1 MYRIK
6 GNILI
11 AGLMMILML
20 ASCSTRKQLKA
31 LYAGQL
37 DTVTFNMPKRSAS
50 PNTIA
55 AKNVAQDTIIIK
67 DAQGN
72 EQFLMKAV
80 QDEETGEMVA
90 TEVLEAATVTAR
102 FQNIAERR
110 GKVDLEYLV
119 TIPENMLNSNWQ
131 FRLYPTMVI
140 QNDTTALDMIFITGT
155 NYRKAQLRGYERYER
170 FLRRIITETADS
182 TLFEESVAAPADTL
196 APMSHTDSLAAAQSA
211 PIAGQEDRVALTVSQ
226 EDASYINTFLIERF
240 IARNYPDVYMFKTD
254 TSYVSMEDFAG
265 KFDAK
270 DLVVI
275 KHYTNKVMK
284 KKNNA
289 LKAKRQKMFDK
300 YVKMPI
306 ITEGVRLDSVV
317 TTSNGNV
324 VYHYVQT
331 ITTRPKLRKATITLE
346 GNIYQGNE
354 MIYLLP
360 DFKPLDYYISTTSTF
375 ADLTVVKYLTQVIE
389 RRAYANTAYR
399 IDFKVAKSDIDLQLG
414 NNAAEIEKIKTNLR
428 SLLDNE
434 EFDLDSIVVNA
445 TASPE
450 GTYVRNGQYAQARSE
465 SVTRFFDRFIKEY
478 RDSLEAETEE
488 GFTINLTNEL
498 DTAMVE
504 EIILPEKDTI
514 PEIKL
519 TARSTPENWDD
530 LLEYVRE
537 DTVMTDDQKQQYFDL
552 HGKLTPDAR
561 EAKMKGYKWYSYAKK
576 EIYPKLR
583 TVKFN
588 FYLHR
593 KGMVKDTIHTTM
605 VDSTYA
611 RGLKALAD
619 MDYHTAIALLAPYQ
633 DYNAAVAFVGL
644 DRNLTALQILEPIAP
659 EERTAQINYILAII
673 YSRIGQV
680 QDAVQCY
687 LNSVEQEPS
696 YRHRGN
702 LDPEIS
708 ILIKQ
713 YELFKEEEE
722 IEYW

>member
-1 MYRIK
+1 MYRFK

-11 AGLMMILML
+11 AGLLMILAL
-20 ASCSTRKQLKA
+20 ASCSTRRQLKA
-31 LYAGQL
+31 LYEGQL
-37 DTVTFNMPKRSAS
+37 DTVLFNMPKRSAM

-55 AKNVAQDTIIIK
+55 AQNVAQDTIIIK

-119 TIPENMLNSNWQ
+119 TVPENMLNNDWQ
-131 FRLYPTMVI
+131 FRLYPSMVI
-140 QNDTTALDMIFITGT
+140 QGDSTDLEAIFITGRG
-155 NYRKAQLRGYERYER
+155 YREAQLRGYERYDRFIRKIVEEDIYFVNIYQLER
-170 FLRRIITETADS
+170 F
-182 TLFEESVAAPADTL
+182 
-196 APMSHTDSLAAAQSA
+196 
-211 PIAGQEDRVALTVSQ
+211 VS
-226 EDASYINTFLIERF
+226 
-240 IARNYPDVYMFKTD
+240 RNFPDLYAFKTD
-254 TSYVSMEDFAG
+254 STYVSEETFESYYGVKEQEA
-265 KFDAK
+265 
-270 DLVVI
+270 I
-275 KHYTNKVMK
+275 EHYTQKLYRKWNNSLKEKRGK
-284 KKNNA
+284 KYEK
-289 LKAKRQKMFDK
+289 L
-300 YVKMPI
+300 VKSPI
-306 ITEGVRLDSVV
+306 ITEGVRLDSII
-317 TTSNGNV
+317 TTGNGDV
-324 VYHYVQT
+324 IYHYVQT
-331 ITTRPKLRKATITLE
+331 INTRPKLRKATINLK
-346 GNIYQGNE
+346 GSIYQGNE

-360 DFKPLDYYISTTSTF
+360 NFKPLDYYISTTSTF
-375 ADLTVVKYLTQVIE
+375 ADLNVVKYLTQVIE

-399 IDFKVAKSDIDLQLG
+399 IDFKVAKSDINPELG
-414 NNAAEIEKIKTNLR
+414 NNAAEIEKIKANLR
-428 SLLDNE
+428 NLLDNE
-434 EFDLDSIVVNA
+434 EFELDSIIVAA

-465 SVTRFFDRFIKEY
+465 SVTRYFDRFIKEY
-478 RDSLEAETEE
+478 RDSLEAANEE
-488 GFTINLTNEL
+488 GFSIMLTNEL
-498 DTAMVE
+498 DSTMTE
-504 EIILPEKDTI
+504 DIIIPEKDTI

-519 TARSTPENWDD
+519 TARSIPENWDD

-552 HGKLTPDAR
+552 HGTLTPDAR
-561 EAKMKGYKWYSYAKK
+561 ENQMKKYGWYSYAKK

-593 KGMVKDTIHTTM
+593 KGMVKDTIHTTT

-611 RGLKALAD
+611 RGLQALAD
-619 MDYHTAIALLAPYQ
+619 MDYHTAIALLGPYE

-644 DRNLTALQILEPIAP
+644 DRNLTALQILEPIKP
-659 EERTAQINYILAII
+659 EERTPQVNYILAII
-673 YSRIGQV
+673 YSRIGRV

-708 ILIKQ
+708 VLIKQ

>member
-1 MYRIK
+1 MYRFK

-11 AGLMMILML
+11 AGLLMILAL
-20 ASCSTRKQLKA
+20 ASCSTRRQLKA
-31 LYAGQL
+31 LYEGQL
-37 DTVTFNMPKRSAS
+37 DTVLFNMPKRSAM

-55 AKNVAQDTIIIK
+55 AQNVAQDTIIIK

-119 TIPENMLNSNWQ
+119 TVPENMLNNDWQ
-131 FRLYPTMVI
+131 FRLYPSMVI
-140 QNDTTALDMIFITGT
+140 QGDSTNLEAIFITGRG
-155 NYRKAQLRGYERYER
+155 YREAQLRGYERYDRFIRKIVEEDIYFVNIYQLER
-170 FLRRIITETADS
+170 F
-182 TLFEESVAAPADTL
+182 V
-196 APMSHTDSLAAAQSA
+196 
-211 PIAGQEDRVALTVSQ
+211 
-226 EDASYINTFLIERF
+226 
-240 IARNYPDVYMFKTD
+240 ARNFPDLYAFKTD
-254 TSYVSMEDFAG
+254 STFVSEETFQSYYGVKEQEA
-265 KFDAK
+265 
-270 DLVVI
+270 I
-275 KHYTNKVMK
+275 EHYTQKLHRKRNNSLKEKRGK
-284 KKNNA
+284 KYEK
-289 LKAKRQKMFDK
+289 L
-300 YVKMPI
+300 VKSPI
-306 ITEGVRLDSVV
+306 ITEGVRLDSII
-317 TTSNGNV
+317 TTGNGDV

-331 ITTRPKLRKATITLE
+331 INTRPKLRKATINLK
-346 GNIYQGNE
+346 GSIYQGSE

-360 DFKPLDYYISTTSTF
+360 NFKPLDYYISTTSTF
-375 ADLTVVKYLTQVIE
+375 ADLNVVKYLTQVIE

-399 IDFKVAKSDIDLQLG
+399 IDFKVAKSDVDLQLG
-414 NNAAEIEKIKTNLR
+414 NNAAEIEKIKSNLR
-428 SLLDNE
+428 NLLDNE
-434 EFDLDSIVVNA
+434 EFELDSIIVNA

-465 SVTRFFDRFIKEY
+465 SVTRYFDRFIKEY
-478 RDSLEAETEE
+478 RDSLEAEQ
-488 GFTINLTNEL
+488 GFSIMLTNEL
-498 DTAMVE
+498 DTAMTE
-504 EIILPEKDTI
+504 EIILPEADTI
-514 PEIKL
+514 PDIKL

-552 HGKLTPDAR
+552 HGTLTPDAR
-561 EAKMKGYKWYSYAKK
+561 ENQMKKYGWYSYAKK

-588 FYLHR
+588 FYLHG
-593 KGMVKDTIHTTM
+593 KGMVKDTIHTTT

-611 RGLKALAD
+611 RGLQALAD
-619 MDYHTAIALLAPYQ
+619 MDYNTAIALLGPYQ

-644 DRNLTALQILEPIAP
+644 DRNLTALQILEPMKP
-659 EERTAQINYILAII
+659 EERTPQVNYILAII
-673 YSRIGQV
+673 YSRIGRV

-687 LNSVEQEPS
+687 LNSVEQDYS

-708 ILIKQ
+708 VLIKQ

>member
-1 MYRIK
+1 
-6 GNILI
+6 
-11 AGLMMILML
+11 MILAL
-20 ASCSTRKQLKA
+20 ASCSTRRQLKA
-31 LYAGQL
+31 LYEGQL
-37 DTVTFNMPKRSAS
+37 DTVLFNMPKRSAM

-55 AKNVAQDTIIIK
+55 AQNVAQDTIIIK

-119 TIPENMLNSNWQ
+119 TVPENMLNNDWQ
-131 FRLYPTMVI
+131 FRLYPSMVI
-140 QNDTTALDMIFITGT
+140 QGDSTDLEAIFITGRG
-155 NYRKAQLRGYERYER
+155 YREAQLRGYERYDRFIRKIVEEDIYFVNIYQLER
-170 FLRRIITETADS
+170 F
-182 TLFEESVAAPADTL
+182 V
-196 APMSHTDSLAAAQSA
+196 
-211 PIAGQEDRVALTVSQ
+211 
-226 EDASYINTFLIERF
+226 
-240 IARNYPDVYMFKTD
+240 ARNFPDLYAFKTD
-254 TSYVSMEDFAG
+254 STFVSEETFQSYYGVKEQEA
-265 KFDAK
+265 
-270 DLVVI
+270 I
-275 KHYTNKVMK
+275 EHYTQKLYRKRNNTLKEKRGK
-284 KKNNA
+284 KYEK
-289 LKAKRQKMFDK
+289 L
-300 YVKMPI
+300 VKSPI
-306 ITEGVRLDSVV
+306 ITEGVRLDSII
-317 TTSNGNV
+317 TKGNGDV

-331 ITTRPKLRKATITLE
+331 INTRPKLRKATINLK
-346 GNIYQGNE
+346 GSIYQGNE

-360 DFKPLDYYISTTSTF
+360 NFKPLDYYISTTSTF
-375 ADLTVVKYLTQVIE
+375 ADLNVVKYLTQVIE

-399 IDFKVAKSDIDLQLG
+399 IDFKVAKSDINPELG
-414 NNAAEIEKIKTNLR
+414 NNAAEIEKIKANLR
-428 SLLDNE
+428 NLLDNE
-434 EFDLDSIVVNA
+434 EFELDSIIVNA

-465 SVTRFFDRFIKEY
+465 SVTRYFDRFIKEY
-478 RDSLEAETEE
+478 RDSLEAEQ
-488 GFTINLTNEL
+488 GFSIMLTNEL
-498 DTAMVE
+498 DTAMTE
-504 EIILPEKDTI
+504 EIILPEADTI
-514 PEIKL
+514 PDIKL

-530 LLEYVRE
+530 LLEYVRQ

-552 HGKLTPDAR
+552 HGTLTPDAR
-561 EAKMKGYKWYSYAKK
+561 ENQMKKYGWYSYAKK

-593 KGMVKDTIHTTM
+593 KGMVKDTIHTTT

-611 RGLKALAD
+611 RGLQALAD
-619 MDYHTAIALLAPYQ
+619 MDYHTAIALLGPYE

-644 DRNLTALQILEPIAP
+644 DRNLTALQILEPMKP
-659 EERTAQINYILAII
+659 EERTPQVNYILAII
-673 YSRIGQV
+673 YSRIGRV

-687 LNSVEQEPS
+687 LNSVEQDYS

-708 ILIKQ
+708 VLIKQ

>member
-11 AGLMMILML
+11 AGLLMILAL
-20 ASCSTRKQLKA
+20 ASCSTRKQLRA
-31 LYAGQL
+31 LYDGQL
-37 DTVTFNMPKRSAS
+37 DTVLFNMPKRNAA
-50 PNTIA
+50 PNTIS
-55 AKNVAQDTIIIK
+55 AKNIAQDTIIIK

-119 TIPENMLNSNWQ
+119 TIPENMLNNDWQ
-131 FRLYPTMVI
+131 FRLFPSMVI
-140 QNDTTALDMIFITGT
+140 QGDSTDLEAIFITGRK
-155 NYRKAQLRGYERYER
+155 YREAQLRGYERYDRFVRKIVENDIYLINIYQLER
-170 FLRRIITETADS
+170 F
-182 TLFEESVAAPADTL
+182 V
-196 APMSHTDSLAAAQSA
+196 
-211 PIAGQEDRVALTVSQ
+211 
-226 EDASYINTFLIERF
+226 
-240 IARNYPDVYMFKTD
+240 ARNFPDLYAFKSD
-254 TSYVSMEDFAG
+254 TTFVSEEQFESYYGVKEKEA
-265 KFDAK
+265 
-270 DLVVI
+270 I
-275 KHYTNKVMK
+275 EHYTQKLQK
-284 KKNNA
+284 KWNNS
-289 LKAKRQKMFDK
+289 LKDRRGKK
-300 YVKMPI
+300 YEKLVKTPI
-306 ITEGVRLDSVV
+306 ITEGVRLDSII
-317 TTSNGNV
+317 TTGNGDV
-324 VYHYVQT
+324 IYHYIQT
-331 ITTRPKLRKATITLE
+331 INTRPKLRKATINLK
-346 GNIYQGNE
+346 GSIYQGNE

-360 DFKPLDYYISTTSTF
+360 NFKPLDYYISTTSTF
-375 ADLTVVKYLTQVIE
+375 ADLNVVKYLTQVIE

-399 IDFKVAKSDIDLQLG
+399 IDFKVAKSDIDPSLG
-414 NNAAEIEKIKTNLR
+414 SNAAEIEKIKANLR
-428 SLLDNE
+428 DLLDNE
-434 EFDLDSIVVNA
+434 EFELDSIIVNA

-450 GTYVRNGQYAQARSE
+450 GTYVRNAQYAQARSE
-465 SVTRFFDRFIKEY
+465 SVTKYFDRFIKEY
-478 RDSLEAETEE
+478 RDSLEAVEEE
-488 GFTINLTNEL
+488 GFSIVLTNEL
-498 DTAMVE
+498 DTAMTE
-504 EIILPEKDTI
+504 DIIIPEKDTI

-530 LLEYVRE
+530 LVEYIRQ
-537 DTVMTDDQKQQYFDL
+537 DSVMTDTQKQQYFDL
-552 HGKLTPDAR
+552 HGTLTPDAR
-561 EAKMKGYKWYSYAKK
+561 ETKMKKYGWYSYAKK

-593 KGMVKDTIHTTM
+593 KGMVKDTIHTTT

-611 RGLKALAD
+611 RGLQALAD
-619 MDYHTAIALLAPYQ
+619 MDYHTAIALLGPYE

-644 DRNLTALQILEPIAP
+644 DRNLTALQILEPIKP
-659 EERTAQINYILAII
+659 EERTAQVNYILAII
-673 YSRIGQV
+673 YSRIGRI

-687 LNSVEQEPS
+687 LNSVEQDYS

-708 ILIKQ
+708 VLIKQ

>member
-6 GNILI
+6 GNILL
-11 AGLMMILML
+11 AGLLMILAL
-20 ASCSTRKQLKA
+20 ASCSTRKQLRA
-31 LYAGQL
+31 LYDGQL
-37 DTVTFNMPKRSAS
+37 DTVLFNMPKRSAA

-55 AKNVAQDTIIIK
+55 AQNVAQDTIIIK

-119 TIPENMLNSNWQ
+119 TVPENMLNNDWQ
-131 FRLYPTMVI
+131 FRLFPSMVI
-140 QNDTTALDMIFITGT
+140 QGDSTDLEAIFITGRK
-155 NYRKAQLRGYERYER
+155 YREAQLRGYERYDRFVRKIVENDIYLINIYQLER
-170 FLRRIITETADS
+170 FVSRNFPDLYAFKNDTTFVS
-182 TLFEESVAAPADTL
+182 EEEF
-196 APMSHTDSLAAAQSA
+196 QSYYGVKEKEA
-211 PIAGQEDRVALTVSQ
+211 
-226 EDASYINTFLIERF
+226 IE
-240 IARNYPDVYMFKTD
+240 
-254 TSYVSMEDFAG
+254 
-265 KFDAK
+265 
-270 DLVVI
+270 
-275 KHYTNKVMK
+275 HYTQKLQK
-284 KKNNA
+284 KWNNS
-289 LKAKRQKMFDK
+289 LKDRRGKK
-300 YVKMPI
+300 YEKLVKSPI
-306 ITEGVRLDSVV
+306 ITEGVRLDSII
-317 TTSNGNV
+317 TTGNGDV
-324 VYHYVQT
+324 IYHYVQT
-331 ITTRPKLRKATITLE
+331 INTRPKLRKATINLK
-346 GNIYQGNE
+346 GSIYQGNE

-360 DFKPLDYYISTTSTF
+360 NFKPLDYYISTTSTF
-375 ADLTVVKYLTQVIE
+375 ADLNVVKYLTQVIE

-399 IDFKVAKSDIDLQLG
+399 IDFKVAKSDINPELG
-414 NNAAEIEKIKTNLR
+414 NNAAEIEKIKANLR
-428 SLLDNE
+428 NLLDNE
-434 EFDLDSIVVNA
+434 EFELDSIIVNA

-465 SVTRFFDRFIKEY
+465 SVTRYFDRFIKEY
-478 RDSLEAETEE
+478 RDSLEAANEE
-488 GFTINLTNEL
+488 GFSIVLTNEL
-498 DTAMVE
+498 DSTMTEDIV
-504 EIILPEKDTI
+504 IPEKDTI

-519 TARSTPENWDD
+519 TARSTPENWED
-530 LLEYVRE
+530 LVEYIRQ
-537 DTVMTDDQKQQYFDL
+537 DTVMTDNQKQQYFDL
-552 HGKLTPDAR
+552 HGTLTPDAR
-561 EAKMKGYKWYSYAKK
+561 ENKMKQYGWYSYAKK

-593 KGMVKDTIHTTM
+593 KGMVKDTIHTTT

-611 RGLKALAD
+611 RGLQALAD
-619 MDYHTAIALLAPYQ
+619 MDYHTAIALLGPYE

-644 DRNLTALQILEPIAP
+644 DRNLTALQILEPIKP
-659 EERTAQINYILAII
+659 EERTPQVNYILAII
-673 YSRIGQV
+673 YSRIGRV

-687 LNSVEQEPS
+687 LNSVEQDYS

-708 ILIKQ
+708 VLIKQ

>member
-1 MYRIK
+1 
-6 GNILI
+6 
-11 AGLMMILML
+11 MILAL
-20 ASCSTRKQLKA
+20 ASCSTRRQLKA
-31 LYAGQL
+31 LYEGQL
-37 DTVTFNMPKRSAS
+37 DTVLFNMPKRSAS

-55 AKNVAQDTIIIK
+55 AQNVAQDTIIIK

-119 TIPENMLNSNWQ
+119 TVPENMLNNDWQ
-131 FRLYPTMVI
+131 FRLYPSMVI
-140 QNDTTALDMIFITGT
+140 QGDSTDLEAIFITGRG
-155 NYRKAQLRGYERYER
+155 YREAQLRGYERYDRFVRKIVEEDIYFINVYQFER
-170 FLRRIITETADS
+170 F
-182 TLFEESVAAPADTL
+182 
-196 APMSHTDSLAAAQSA
+196 
-211 PIAGQEDRVALTVSQ
+211 VS
-226 EDASYINTFLIERF
+226 
-240 IARNYPDVYMFKTD
+240 RNFPDLYAFKTD
-254 TSYVSMEDFAG
+254 TTFVSEEQFESHYGVKEQEA
-265 KFDAK
+265 
-270 DLVVI
+270 I
-275 KHYTNKVMK
+275 EHYTQKLMRKWNNSLKNKRGK
-284 KKNNA
+284 KYEQ
-289 LKAKRQKMFDK
+289 L
-300 YVKMPI
+300 VKTPI
-306 ITEGVRLDSVV
+306 VTEGVRLDSVI
-317 TTSNGNV
+317 TKANGDV

-331 ITTRPKLRKATITLE
+331 INTRPKLRKATINLK
-346 GNIYQGNE
+346 GSIYQGNE

-360 DFKPLDYYISTTSTF
+360 NFKPLDYYISTTSTF
-375 ADLTVVKYLTQVIE
+375 ADLNVVKYLTQVIE
-389 RRAYANTAYR
+389 RRAYANTAYK
-399 IDFKVAKSDIDLQLG
+399 IDFKVAKSDINPELG
-414 NNAAEIEKIKTNLR
+414 NNAAEIEKIKANLR
-428 SLLDNE
+428 NLLDNE

-465 SVTRFFDRFIKEY
+465 SVTRYFDRFIKEY
-478 RDSLEAETEE
+478 RDSLEAATEE
-488 GFTINLTNEL
+488 GFSIVLTNEL
-498 DTAMVE
+498 DSTMTE
-504 EIILPEKDTI
+504 DIILPEKDTI

-530 LLEYVRE
+530 LLEYIRE
-537 DTVMTDDQKQQYFDL
+537 DTVMTDTQKQQYFDL
-552 HGKLTPDAR
+552 HGTLTPDAR
-561 EAKMKGYKWYSYAKK
+561 ENQMKKYGWYSYAKK

-593 KGMVKDTIHTTM
+593 KGMVKDTIHTTT

-611 RGLKALAD
+611 RGLQALSD
-619 MDYHTAIALLAPYQ
+619 MDYHTAIALLGPYE

-644 DRNLTALQILEPIAP
+644 DRNLTALQILEPMKP
-659 EERTAQINYILAII
+659 EERTPQVNYILAII
-673 YSRIGQV
+673 YSRIGRV

-708 ILIKQ
+708 VLIKQ

>member
-11 AGLMMILML
+11 AGLLMILAL
-20 ASCSTRKQLKA
+20 ASCSTRRQLKA
-31 LYAGQL
+31 LYEGQL
-37 DTVTFNMPKRSAS
+37 DTVLFNMPKRSAS

-55 AKNVAQDTIIIK
+55 AQNVAQDTIIIK

-119 TIPENMLNSNWQ
+119 TVPENMLNNDWQ
-131 FRLYPTMVI
+131 FRLYPSMVI
-140 QNDTTALDMIFITGT
+140 QGDSTDLEAIFITGRG
-155 NYRKAQLRGYERYER
+155 YREAQLRGYERYDRFVRKIVEEDIYFINVYQFER
-170 FLRRIITETADS
+170 F
-182 TLFEESVAAPADTL
+182 
-196 APMSHTDSLAAAQSA
+196 
-211 PIAGQEDRVALTVSQ
+211 VS
-226 EDASYINTFLIERF
+226 
-240 IARNYPDVYMFKTD
+240 RNFPDLYAFKTD
-254 TSYVSMEDFAG
+254 TTFVSEEQFESHYGVKEQEA
-265 KFDAK
+265 
-270 DLVVI
+270 I
-275 KHYTNKVMK
+275 EHYTQKLMRKWNNSLKNKRGK
-284 KKNNA
+284 KYEQ
-289 LKAKRQKMFDK
+289 L
-300 YVKMPI
+300 VKTPI
-306 ITEGVRLDSVV
+306 ITEGVRLDSVI
-317 TTSNGNV
+317 TKANGDV

-331 ITTRPKLRKATITLE
+331 INTRPKLRKATINLK
-346 GNIYQGNE
+346 GSIYQGNE

-360 DFKPLDYYISTTSTF
+360 NFKPLDYYISTTSTF
-375 ADLTVVKYLTQVIE
+375 ADLNVVKYLTQVIE
-389 RRAYANTAYR
+389 RRAYANTAYK
-399 IDFKVAKSDIDLQLG
+399 IDFKVAKSDINPELG
-414 NNAAEIEKIKTNLR
+414 NNAAEIEKIKANLR
-428 SLLDNE
+428 NLLDNE

-465 SVTRFFDRFIKEY
+465 SVTRYFDRFIKEY
-478 RDSLEAETEE
+478 RDSLEAATEE
-488 GFTINLTNEL
+488 GFSIVLTNEL
-498 DTAMVE
+498 DSTMTE
-504 EIILPEKDTI
+504 DIILPEKDTI

-530 LLEYVRE
+530 LLEYIRE
-537 DTVMTDDQKQQYFDL
+537 DTVMTDTQKQQYFDL
-552 HGKLTPDAR
+552 HGTLTPDAR
-561 EAKMKGYKWYSYAKK
+561 ENQMKKYGWYSYAKK

-593 KGMVKDTIHTTM
+593 KGMVKDTIHTTT

-611 RGLKALAD
+611 RGLQALAD
-619 MDYHTAIALLAPYQ
+619 MDYHTAIALLGPYE

-644 DRNLTALQILEPIAP
+644 DRNLTALQILEPIKP
-659 EERTAQINYILAII
+659 EERTPQVNYILAII
-673 YSRIGQV
+673 YSRIGRV

-708 ILIKQ
+708 VLIKQ

>member
-1 MYRIK
+1 MYRFK

-11 AGLMMILML
+11 AGLLMILAL
-20 ASCSTRKQLKA
+20 ASCSTRRQLKA
-31 LYAGQL
+31 LYEGQL
-37 DTVTFNMPKRSAS
+37 DTVLFNMPKRSAM

-55 AKNVAQDTIIIK
+55 AQNVAQDTIIIK

-119 TIPENMLNSNWQ
+119 TVPENMLNNDWQ
-131 FRLYPTMVI
+131 FRLYPSMVI
-140 QNDTTALDMIFITGT
+140 QGDSTDLEAIFITGRK
-155 NYRKAQLRGYERYER
+155 YREAQLRGYERYDRFIRKIVDEDIYFVNVYQLER
-170 FLRRIITETADS
+170 F
-182 TLFEESVAAPADTL
+182 
-196 APMSHTDSLAAAQSA
+196 
-211 PIAGQEDRVALTVSQ
+211 VS
-226 EDASYINTFLIERF
+226 
-240 IARNYPDVYMFKTD
+240 RNFPDLYAFKTD
-254 TSYVSMEDFAG
+254 STYVTKETFESYYGVEEQEA
-265 KFDAK
+265 
-270 DLVVI
+270 I
-275 KHYTNKVMK
+275 EHYTQKLHRK
-284 KKNNA
+284 WNNS
-289 LKAKRQKMFDK
+289 LKARRGKK
-300 YVKMPI
+300 YEKLVKSPI
-306 ITEGVRLDSVV
+306 ITEGVRLDSII
-317 TTSNGNV
+317 TTGNGDV

-331 ITTRPKLRKATITLE
+331 INTRPKLRKATINLK
-346 GNIYQGNE
+346 GSIYQGSE

-360 DFKPLDYYISTTSTF
+360 NFKPLDYYISTTSTF
-375 ADLTVVKYLTQVIE
+375 ADLNVVKYLTQVIE

-399 IDFKVAKSDIDLQLG
+399 IDFKVAKSDVDPQLG
-414 NNAAEIEKIKTNLR
+414 NNAAEIEKIKANLR
-428 SLLDNE
+428 NLLDNE
-434 EFDLDSIVVNA
+434 EFELDSIIVNA

-465 SVTRFFDRFIKEY
+465 SVTRYFDRFIKEY
-478 RDSLEAETEE
+478 RDSLEAANEE
-488 GFTINLTNEL
+488 GFSIVLTNEL
-498 DTAMVE
+498 DSTMTE
-504 EIILPEKDTI
+504 DIIIPEKDTI

-552 HGKLTPDAR
+552 HGTLTPDAR
-561 EAKMKGYKWYSYAKK
+561 ENQMKKYGWYSYAKK

-593 KGMVKDTIHTTM
+593 KGMVKDTIHTTT

-611 RGLKALAD
+611 RGLQALAD
-619 MDYHTAIALLAPYQ
+619 MDYHTAIALLGPYE

-644 DRNLTALQILEPIAP
+644 DRNLTALQILEPIKP
-659 EERTAQINYILAII
+659 EERTPQVNYILAII
-673 YSRIGQV
+673 YSRIGRV

-708 ILIKQ
+708 VLIKQ

>member
-1 MYRIK
+1 MYRFK

-11 AGLMMILML
+11 AGLLMILAL
-20 ASCSTRKQLKA
+20 ASCSTRRQLKA
-31 LYAGQL
+31 LYEGQL
-37 DTVTFNMPKRSAS
+37 DTVLFNMPKRSAM

-55 AKNVAQDTIIIK
+55 AQNIAQDTIIIK

-119 TIPENMLNSNWQ
+119 TVPENMLNNDWQ
-131 FRLYPTMVI
+131 FRLYPSMVI
-140 QNDTTALDMIFITGT
+140 QGDSTDLEAIFITGRG
-155 NYRKAQLRGYERYER
+155 YREAQLRGYERYDRFIRKIVDEDIYFINIYQLER
-170 FLRRIITETADS
+170 F
-182 TLFEESVAAPADTL
+182 
-196 APMSHTDSLAAAQSA
+196 
-211 PIAGQEDRVALTVSQ
+211 VS
-226 EDASYINTFLIERF
+226 
-240 IARNYPDVYMFKTD
+240 RNFPDLYAFKTD
-254 TSYVSMEDFAG
+254 STYVTKETFESYYGVKEKEA
-265 KFDAK
+265 
-270 DLVVI
+270 I
-275 KHYTNKVMK
+275 EHYTQKLHRK
-284 KKNNA
+284 WNNS
-289 LKAKRQKMFDK
+289 LKARRGKK
-300 YVKMPI
+300 YEKLVKSPI
-306 ITEGVRLDSVV
+306 ITEGVRLDSII
-317 TTSNGNV
+317 TTGNGDV

-331 ITTRPKLRKATITLE
+331 INTRPKLRKATINLK
-346 GNIYQGNE
+346 GSIYQGSE

-360 DFKPLDYYISTTSTF
+360 NFKPLDYYISTTSTF
-375 ADLTVVKYLTQVIE
+375 ADLNVVKYLTQVIE

-399 IDFKVAKSDIDLQLG
+399 IDFKVAKSDVDLQLG
-414 NNAAEIEKIKTNLR
+414 NNAAEIEKIKSNLR
-428 SLLDNE
+428 NLLDNE
-434 EFDLDSIVVNA
+434 EFELDSIIVNA

-465 SVTRFFDRFIKEY
+465 SVTRYFDRFIKEY
-478 RDSLEAETEE
+478 RDSLEAANEE
-488 GFTINLTNEL
+488 GFSIVLTNEL
-498 DTAMVE
+498 DSTMTE
-504 EIILPEKDTI
+504 DIILPEKDTI

-530 LLEYVRE
+530 LLEYVRQ

-552 HGKLTPDAR
+552 HGTLTPDAR
-561 EAKMKGYKWYSYAKK
+561 ENQMKKYGWYSYAKK

-593 KGMVKDTIHTTM
+593 KGMVKDTIHTTT

-611 RGLKALAD
+611 RGLQALAD
-619 MDYHTAIALLAPYQ
+619 MDYNTAIALLGPYQ

-644 DRNLTALQILEPIAP
+644 DRNLTALQILEPMKP
-659 EERTAQINYILAII
+659 EERTPQVNYILAII
-673 YSRIGQV
+673 YSRIGRV

-687 LNSVEQEPS
+687 LNSVEQDYS

-708 ILIKQ
+708 VLIKQ

>member
-1 MYRIK
+1 M
-6 GNILI
+6 
-11 AGLMMILML
+11 
-20 ASCSTRKQLKA
+20 
-31 LYAGQL
+31 
-37 DTVTFNMPKRSAS
+37 

-55 AKNVAQDTIIIK
+55 AQNVAQDTIIIK

-119 TIPENMLNSNWQ
+119 TVPENMLNNDWQ
-131 FRLYPTMVI
+131 FRLYPSMVI
-140 QNDTTALDMIFITGT
+140 QGDSTDLEAIFITGRG
-155 NYRKAQLRGYERYER
+155 YREAQLRGYERYDRFIRKIVEEDIYFVNVYQLER
-170 FLRRIITETADS
+170 FVARNFPDLYALKTDS
-182 TLFEESVAAPADTL
+182 T
-196 APMSHTDSLAAAQSA
+196 
-211 PIAGQEDRVALTVSQ
+211 
-226 EDASYINTFLIERF
+226 
-240 IARNYPDVYMFKTD
+240 
-254 TSYVSMEDFAG
+254 YVSEETFQSYYGVEEQEA
-265 KFDAK
+265 
-270 DLVVI
+270 I
-275 KHYTNKVMK
+275 EHYTQKLYRK
-284 KKNNA
+284 WNNS
-289 LKAKRQKMFDK
+289 LKAKRGKK
-300 YVKMPI
+300 YEKLVKSPI
-306 ITEGVRLDSVV
+306 ITEGVRLDSII
-317 TTSNGNV
+317 TKGNGDV

-331 ITTRPKLRKATITLE
+331 INTRPKLRKATINLK
-346 GNIYQGNE
+346 GSIYQGNE

-360 DFKPLDYYISTTSTF
+360 NFKPLDYYISTTSTF
-375 ADLTVVKYLTQVIE
+375 ADLNVVKYLTQVIE
-389 RRAYANTAYR
+389 RRAYANTAYK
-399 IDFKVAKSDIDLQLG
+399 IDFKVAKSDVDPKLG
-414 NNAAEIEKIKTNLR
+414 NNAAEIEKIKANLR
-428 SLLDNE
+428 NLLDNE
-434 EFDLDSIVVNA
+434 EFELDSIIVNA

-465 SVTRFFDRFIKEY
+465 SVTRYFDRFIKEY
-478 RDSLEAETEE
+478 RDSLEAANEE
-488 GFTINLTNEL
+488 GFSIVLTNEL
-498 DTAMVE
+498 DSTMTE
-504 EIILPEKDTI
+504 DIIIPEKDTI

-552 HGKLTPDAR
+552 HGTLTPDAR
-561 EAKMKGYKWYSYAKK
+561 ENQMKKYGWYSYAKK

-593 KGMVKDTIHTTM
+593 KGMVKDTIHTTT

-611 RGLKALAD
+611 RGLQALAD
-619 MDYHTAIALLAPYQ
+619 MDYHTAIALLGPYE

-644 DRNLTALQILEPIAP
+644 DRNLTALQILEPIKP
-659 EERTAQINYILAII
+659 EERTPQVNYILAII
-673 YSRIGQV
+673 YSRIGRV

-708 ILIKQ
+708 VLIKQ

>member
-1 MYRIK
+1 MYRFK

-11 AGLMMILML
+11 AGLLMILAL
-20 ASCSTRKQLKA
+20 ASCSTRRQLKA
-31 LYAGQL
+31 LYEGQL
-37 DTVTFNMPKRSAS
+37 DTVLFNMPKRSAM

-55 AKNVAQDTIIIK
+55 AQNIAQDTIIIK

-119 TIPENMLNSNWQ
+119 TVPENMLNNDWQ
-131 FRLYPTMVI
+131 FRLYPSMVI
-140 QNDTTALDMIFITGT
+140 QGDSTDLEAIFITGRK
-155 NYRKAQLRGYERYER
+155 YREAQLRGYERYDRFIRKIVDEDIYFVNVYQLER
-170 FLRRIITETADS
+170 F
-182 TLFEESVAAPADTL
+182 
-196 APMSHTDSLAAAQSA
+196 
-211 PIAGQEDRVALTVSQ
+211 VS
-226 EDASYINTFLIERF
+226 
-240 IARNYPDVYMFKTD
+240 RNFPDLYAFKTD
-254 TSYVSMEDFAG
+254 STYVTKETFESYYGVEEQEA
-265 KFDAK
+265 
-270 DLVVI
+270 I
-275 KHYTNKVMK
+275 EHYTQKLHRK
-284 KKNNA
+284 WNNS
-289 LKAKRQKMFDK
+289 LKARRGKK
-300 YVKMPI
+300 YEKLVKSPI
-306 ITEGVRLDSVV
+306 ITEGVRLDSII
-317 TTSNGNV
+317 TTGNGDV

-331 ITTRPKLRKATITLE
+331 INTRPKLRKATINLK
-346 GNIYQGNE
+346 GSIYQGSE

-360 DFKPLDYYISTTSTF
+360 NFKPLDYYISTTSTF
-375 ADLTVVKYLTQVIE
+375 ADLNVVKYLTQVIE

-399 IDFKVAKSDIDLQLG
+399 IDFKVAKSDVDPQLG
-414 NNAAEIEKIKTNLR
+414 NNAAEIEKIKANLR
-428 SLLDNE
+428 NLLDNE
-434 EFDLDSIVVNA
+434 EFELDSIIVNA

-465 SVTRFFDRFIKEY
+465 SVTRYFDRFIKEY
-478 RDSLEAETEE
+478 RDSLEAANEE
-488 GFTINLTNEL
+488 GFSIVLTNEL
-498 DTAMVE
+498 DSTMTE
-504 EIILPEKDTI
+504 DIIIPEKDTI

-552 HGKLTPDAR
+552 HGTLTPDAR
-561 EAKMKGYKWYSYAKK
+561 ENQMKKYGWYSYAKK

-593 KGMVKDTIHTTM
+593 KGMVKDTIHTTT

-611 RGLKALAD
+611 RGLQALAD
-619 MDYHTAIALLAPYQ
+619 MDYHTAIALLGPYE

-644 DRNLTALQILEPIAP
+644 DRNLTALQILEPIKP
-659 EERTAQINYILAII
+659 EERTPQVNYILAII
-673 YSRIGQV
+673 YSRIGRV

-708 ILIKQ
+708 VLIKQ

>member
-1 MYRIK
+1 MYRFK

-11 AGLMMILML
+11 AGLLMILAL
-20 ASCSTRKQLKA
+20 ASCSTRRQLKA
-31 LYAGQL
+31 LYEGQL
-37 DTVTFNMPKRSAS
+37 DTVLFNMPKRSAM

-55 AKNVAQDTIIIK
+55 AQNVAQDTIIIK

-119 TIPENMLNSNWQ
+119 TVPENMLNNDWQ
-131 FRLYPTMVI
+131 FRLYPSMVI
-140 QNDTTALDMIFITGT
+140 QGDSTDLEAIFITGRG
-155 NYRKAQLRGYERYER
+155 YREAQLRGYERYDRFIRKIVEEDIYFVNVYQLER
-170 FLRRIITETADS
+170 F
-182 TLFEESVAAPADTL
+182 
-196 APMSHTDSLAAAQSA
+196 
-211 PIAGQEDRVALTVSQ
+211 VS
-226 EDASYINTFLIERF
+226 
-240 IARNYPDVYMFKTD
+240 RNFPDLYAFKTD
-254 TSYVSMEDFAG
+254 STYVTEETFESYYGVKEQEA
-265 KFDAK
+265 
-270 DLVVI
+270 I
-275 KHYTNKVMK
+275 EHYTQKLYRKWNNSLKEKRGK
-284 KKNNA
+284 KYEK
-289 LKAKRQKMFDK
+289 L
-300 YVKMPI
+300 VKSPI
-306 ITEGVRLDSVV
+306 ITEGVRLDSII
-317 TTSNGNV
+317 TKGNGDV

-331 ITTRPKLRKATITLE
+331 INTRPKLRKATINLK
-346 GNIYQGNE
+346 GSIYQGNE

-360 DFKPLDYYISTTSTF
+360 NFKPLDYYISTTSTF
-375 ADLTVVKYLTQVIE
+375 ADLNVVKYLTQVIE
-389 RRAYANTAYR
+389 RRAYANTAYK
-399 IDFKVAKSDIDLQLG
+399 IDFKVAKSDVDPQLG
-414 NNAAEIEKIKTNLR
+414 NNAAEIEKIKANLR
-428 SLLDNE
+428 NLLDNE
-434 EFDLDSIVVNA
+434 EFELDSIIVNA

-465 SVTRFFDRFIKEY
+465 SVTRYFDRFIKEY
-478 RDSLEAETEE
+478 RDSLEAANEE
-488 GFTINLTNEL
+488 GFSIVLTNEL
-498 DTAMVE
+498 DSTMTE
-504 EIILPEKDTI
+504 DIIIPEKDTI

-552 HGKLTPDAR
+552 HGTLTPDAR
-561 EAKMKGYKWYSYAKK
+561 ENQMKKYGWYSYAKK

-593 KGMVKDTIHTTM
+593 KGMVKDTIHTTT

-611 RGLKALAD
+611 RGLQALAD
-619 MDYHTAIALLAPYQ
+619 MDYNTAIALLGPYE

-644 DRNLTALQILEPIAP
+644 DRNLTALQILEPIKP
-659 EERTAQINYILAII
+659 EERTPQVNYILAII
-673 YSRIGQV
+673 YSRIGRV

-708 ILIKQ
+708 VLIKQ